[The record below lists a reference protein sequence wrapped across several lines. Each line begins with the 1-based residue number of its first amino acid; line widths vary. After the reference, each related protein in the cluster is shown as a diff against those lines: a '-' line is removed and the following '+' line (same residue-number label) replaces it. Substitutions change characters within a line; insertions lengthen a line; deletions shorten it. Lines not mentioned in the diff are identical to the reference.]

1 MADSPTNGT
10 ELIAPCGMNCSVC
23 SRYLARR
30 HDVRNKGVK
39 MAYCA
44 GCRPRDRQCT
54 SLKKRCDLL
63 SEHRIQFCY
72 ECSAFPCA
80 NLERID
86 ARYQKR
92 YRTSF
97 MENLLFIK
105 RHSLADFIK
114 RENAKWRCRR
124 CGEVVCCHNGLCFS
138 CDVDR
143 LRTKKQLYEWEH
155 EQRG

>member
-1 MADSPTNGT
+1 MADSLTNGT

-30 HDVRNKGVK
+30 HDVGNKGVK

-44 GCRPRDRQCT
+44 GCRPRDRQC
-54 SLKKRCDLL
+54 
-63 SEHRIQFCY
+63 
-72 ECSAFPCA
+72 AFPCA

-86 ARYQKR
+86 ARYQKN

-97 MENLLFIK
+97 IENLSFIK

-114 RENAKWRCRR
+114 RENAKWRCLR
-124 CGEVVCCHNGLCFS
+124 CGEVVCCYNGLCFS